1 MSDSSASPAAPANRK
16 IIHCDCDCF
25 YASIEMR
32 DDPRLR
38 GRPLAVGG
46 RPEGRGVVA
55 TCNYEAR
62 HFGIHSAMPMA
73 HAMRLCPELI
83 VIPPAMDKYRIA
95 SGLIQAI
102 MLDYSDLMEPLSLDE
117 AYLDVSGSDHHQGSA
132 TLIAREIRARVFE
145 QVGITV
151 SAGVAPNK
159 FLAKIA
165 SDWNKPDGMFVVRPV
180 DVAGF
185 VSQLPVKKLHGVGKV
200 TAARMNSLGIE
211 TCADLQTWTVEA
223 LTREFGSFGE
233 RLHQLSHGIDDRE
246 VNPTRERKS
255 ISVETTYVRDLRS
268 FDACRA
274 EMAALLAQL
283 RTRIARA
290 EAGDTMHKLFVKLR
304 FADFSRTTAECVA
317 HSIAPAQVERL
328 LREAHG
334 RNNKAVR
341 LMGVG
346 IRLGPPVT
354 QYELFQEAVDIP
366 ESAVDETADEA
377 ARSEDTGQE
386 DQGRDAAEQ
395 NAEPGDAQT

>member
-1 MSDSSASPAAPANRK
+1 MSDFPAPLAAPATRK

-32 DDPRLR
+32 DDPSLR

-73 HAMRLCPELI
+73 HALRLCPDLL
-83 VIPPAMDKYRIA
+83 VIPPAMEKYRIA
-95 SGLIQAI
+95 SNQIQAI
-102 MLDYSDLMEPLSLDE
+102 MLDYTELMEPLSLDE
-117 AYLDVSGSDHHQGSA
+117 AYLDVTACDRHQGSA
-132 TLIAREIRARVFE
+132 TLIAREIRARVAE

-165 SDWNKPDGMFVVRPV
+165 SDWNKPDGLFVVRPV

-185 VSQLPVKKLHGVGKV
+185 VAQLPVKKLHGVGKV

-211 TCADLQTWTVEA
+211 TCADLQTWAVED
-223 LTREFGSFGE
+223 LTRVFGVFGE
-233 RLHQLSHGIDDRE
+233 RLHQLAHGIDDRE

-255 ISVETTYVRDLRS
+255 ISVENTFARDLRTL
-268 FDACRA
+268 DACRA
-274 EMAALLAQL
+274 EMGELLTQL
-283 RTRIARA
+283 RRRIARA
-290 EAGDTMHKLFVKLR
+290 EAADSMHKLFVKLR

-317 HSIAPAQVERL
+317 HTIAPAQVDRL

-334 RNNKAVR
+334 RNSKPVR

-354 QYELFQEAVDIP
+354 QYELFQ
-366 ESAVDETADEA
+366 
-377 ARSEDTGQE
+377 
-386 DQGRDAAEQ
+386 DAA
-395 NAEPGDAQT
+395 AQDDSGADPA

>member
-1 MSDSSASPAAPANRK
+1 MSDSPAPAIRK

-32 DDPRLR
+32 DDPTLR

-62 HFGIHSAMPMA
+62 HVGIHSAMPMA
-73 HAMRLCPELI
+73 HALRLCPEL
-83 VIPPAMDKYRIA
+83 VILPPAMEKYRVA
-95 SGLIQAI
+95 SGQIQAI
-102 MLDYSDLMEPLSLDE
+102 MLDYSELMEPLSLDE
-117 AYLDVSGSDHHQGSA
+117 AYLDVSGSDRHHGSA
-132 TLIAREIRARVFE
+132 TLIAREIRARVAE

-165 SDWNKPDGMFVVRPV
+165 SDWNKPDGMFVVAPA

-200 TAARMNSLGIE
+200 TAARMHNLGID
-211 TCADLQTWTVEA
+211 TCADLQTWTPDA
-223 LTREFGSFGE
+223 LTRIFGSFGE
-233 RLHQLSHGIDDRE
+233 RLHQLSHGIDHRE

-255 ISVETTYVRDLRS
+255 ISVETTYVRDLRTL
-268 FDACRA
+268 DACRA
-274 EMAALLAQL
+274 EMAELLAQL
-283 RTRIARA
+283 RKRIARA

-304 FADFSRTTAECVA
+304 FADFSRTTAECVS
-317 HSIAPAQVERL
+317 HTLAPAQVERL

-334 RNNKAVR
+334 RSNKAVR

-346 IRLGPPVT
+346 IRLGPPMT
-354 QYELFQEAVDIP
+354 QFELFQDATGDDAP
-366 ESAVDETADEA
+366 ETPDALAASDESGTDPA
-377 ARSEDTGQE
+377 
-386 DQGRDAAEQ
+386 
-395 NAEPGDAQT
+395 